1 MKHDLTGRQS
11 ITVKRTVKLL
21 TDTLTELLEKEPFE
35 KITVM
40 DICEKSMIPR
50 ATFYNYFEDKYDLL
64 NYYWTERK
72 LVITPPENGDENNV
86 EVYMLKVL
94 ENLIHYLQD
103 HINTSKN
110 IYEYNSNGQFQI
122 SLHNYLLK
130 NIQNVIERVPL
141 QDKKKNIPASLEAEI
156 LTNCAIAVGYWWIS
170 HNGETSMENI
180 QEYLKILINQEI
192 R

>member
-64 NYYWTERK
+64 NYYWTEK
-72 LVITPPENGDENNV
+72 
-86 EVYMLKVL
+86 
-94 ENLIHYLQD
+94 
-103 HINTSKN
+103 
-110 IYEYNSNGQFQI
+110 
-122 SLHNYLLK
+122 
-130 NIQNVIERVPL
+130 
-141 QDKKKNIPASLEAEI
+141 
-156 LTNCAIAVGYWWIS
+156 
-170 HNGETSMENI
+170 
-180 QEYLKILINQEI
+180 
-192 R
+192 